1 MLQKLLSRKF
11 DHSAL
16 VMSLKEHTFPMSPG
30 TVLSVF
36 CLLLY
41 FAGFIRNE
49 SKFNEYE
56 RRLKTVEEFIPQD
69 KMTQARTDFP
79 PSERGNVRLSLFQLL
94 HGCLFCGW
102 SCSFKV
108 IYVSCK
114 LL

>member
-1 MLQKLLSRKF
+1 MLRKLFSRKF
-11 DHSAL
+11 DHSAF
-16 VMSLKEHTFPMSPG
+16 VMSLKERTFPMSPG

-69 KMTQARTDFP
+69 KMTQARTDLP
-79 PSERGNVRLSLFQLL
+79 PSEQGNVRLSLFQLL
-94 HGCLFCGW
+94 HGCLFCDW